1 MQAAVAPDDEV
12 AKDLMQLS
20 LIRRELPRLA
30 ANTKQ
35 FATMYR
41 RSVALT
47 MNLENE
53 NCLQGTIRALSLQ
66 LHQLLSTAPAA

>member
-1 MQAAVAPDDEV
+1 
-12 AKDLMQLS
+12 
-20 LIRRELPRLA
+20 
-30 ANTKQ
+30 
-35 FATMYR
+35 MYR

-53 NCLQGTIRALSLQ
+53 NCLQGTIRTLSLQ